1 MVCTLISHR
10 NDIKMFKIQV
20 EPQAAGKWFH
30 CMVINYVQKEH
41 RPWKDVIDL
50 FSTITW
56 KVLTS
61 ISIEVSRRIAHARKR
76 KIAGL
81 HMTSGQPC

>member
-30 CMVINYVQKEH
+30 CMVISMFK
-41 RPWKDVIDL
+41 K
-50 FSTITW
+50 STDHGKLSLICF
-56 KVLTS
+56 L
-61 ISIEVSRRIAHARKR
+61 
-76 KIAGL
+76 
-81 HMTSGQPC
+81 Q

>member
-30 CMVINYVQKEH
+30 CMVISMFKKST
-41 RPWKDVIDL
+41 WKVVVDL

-61 ISIEVSRRIAHARKR
+61 IFIEVSRRIAHVRRR